1 MKLHQPLSIF
11 ILFLIIELSE
21 PLKEIFNPKF
31 LRGKQEYLNYEYLRY
46 SKMSGNEL
54 KKYLLNKNVYVVDTR
69 DIPISATGYIPQTIL
84 CPTSM
89 YSWLTNIVPSGADV
103 IIITDEN
110 NYQQSINSLIE
121 LNLYNLLGYAI
132 YDELNENTS
141 FKIQKVEYNPNT
153 NETIHE
159 IVNNSENI
167 IDIREI
173 SEFKETGV
181 IKEAILIPLSTFLK
195 DYTKIPNDGNVY
207 VFCKS
212 GMRAVVGMSYAKR
225 AGYTN
230 RMVIMSGGMNQAIEE
245 GYPLVPY
252 E

>member
-1 MKLHQPLSIF
+1 MKFCQIISVLIVFLVVDLSH
-11 ILFLIIELSE
+11 S
-21 PLKEIFNPKF
+21 KF
-31 LRGKQEYLNYEYLRY
+31 LRGKSDRKNEYLKY

-54 KKYLLNKNVYVVDTR
+54 KTYLLNKNVYTIDTR
-69 DIPISATGYIPQTIL
+69 DIPISAVGYIPQTIL

-89 YSWLTNIVPSGADV
+89 YSWLTSIVPSGADV
-103 IIITDEN
+103 IIINDEN

-132 YDELNENTS
+132 YNEIIENTS
-141 FKIQKVEYNPNT
+141 FNIQQVEYNPNT
-153 NETIHE
+153 RDSIQE
-159 IVNNSENI
+159 IVDNGENI

-173 SEFKETGV
+173 NEFKETGV
-181 IKEAILIPLSTFLK
+181 IKEAILIPLTTFQK

-212 GMRAVVGMSYAKR
+212 GMRAVVGMSYTKR

-230 RMVIMSGGMNQAIEE
+230 RLVIMNGGMNKAIEE

-252 E
+252 Q

>member
-1 MKLHQPLSIF
+1 MIMV
-11 ILFLIIELSE
+11 
-21 PLKEIFNPKF
+21 
-31 LRGKQEYLNYEYLRY
+31 EYLRY
-46 SKMSGNEL
+46 SKMSGKEL
-54 KKYLLNKNVYVVDTR
+54 KKYLLNKNVYIIDTR
-69 DIPISATGYIPQTIL
+69 DISISAVGYIPQSIL

-89 YSWLTNIVPSGADV
+89 YSWLTSIVPSGADV
-103 IIITDEN
+103 IIINDES

-121 LNLYNLLGYAI
+121 INLFNLLGYAI

-141 FKIQKVEYNPNT
+141 FNIQQVEYNPNT
-153 NETIHE
+153 KESIQE
-159 IVNNSENI
+159 IVDNGENI

-173 SEFKETGV
+173 SEFRETGV
-181 IKEAILIPLSTFLK
+181 IKEAILIPLTTFLK
-195 DYTKIPNDGNVY
+195 DYTKIPNVGNVY

-230 RMVIMSGGMNQAIEE
+230 RLVIMSGGMNKAIEE

-252 E
+252 Q

>member
-1 MKLHQPLSIF
+1 MIDLSH
-11 ILFLIIELSE
+11 
-21 PLKEIFNPKF
+21 PKF
-31 LRGKQEYLNYEYLRY
+31 LGEKSDKKNEYLRY
-46 SKMSGNEL
+46 SKMSGKEL
-54 KKYLLNKNVYVVDTR
+54 KKYLLNKNVYIIDTR
-69 DIPISATGYIPQTIL
+69 DISISAVGYIPQSIL

-89 YSWLTNIVPSGADV
+89 YSWLTSIVPSGADV
-103 IIITDEN
+103 IIINDES

-121 LNLYNLLGYAI
+121 INLFNLLGYAI

-141 FKIQKVEYNPNT
+141 FNIQQVEYNPNT
-153 NETIHE
+153 KESIQE
-159 IVNNSENI
+159 IVDNGENI

-173 SEFKETGV
+173 SEFRETGV
-181 IKEAILIPLSTFLK
+181 IKEAILIPLTTFLK
-195 DYTKIPNDGNVY
+195 DYTKIPNVGNVY

-230 RMVIMSGGMNQAIEE
+230 RLVIMSGGMNKAIEE

-252 E
+252 Q